1 MSLQIKTTERKPGY
15 FEVGLSGRLDSST
28 YQELDNKLNYL
39 YGSAAKAIVLDFS
52 ALEYISS
59 MGLRVV
65 FKAVKDMKA
74 SGGVFMM
81 TNMQPAIKKVFEIAN
96 AIADDSLFL
105 SIEEADNYYQSIQDQ
120 VNKGTI
126 KPSMS

>member
-1 MSLQIKTTERKPGY
+1 MSLQIRTTERKPGY
-15 FEVGLSGRLDSST
+15 FELGLSGRLDSST

-39 YGSAAKAIVLDFS
+39 YNSAAKAIVLDFS

-120 VNKGTI
+120 VKKGSI
-126 KPSMS
+126 S